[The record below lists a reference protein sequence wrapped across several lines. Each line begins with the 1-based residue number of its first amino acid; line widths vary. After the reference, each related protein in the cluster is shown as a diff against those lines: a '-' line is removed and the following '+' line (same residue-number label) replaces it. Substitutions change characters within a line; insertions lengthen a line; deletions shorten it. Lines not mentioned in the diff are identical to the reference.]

1 MKPNQ
6 NEILYGHGNL
16 TGIVSVEAQS
26 SGEVSIWR
34 RVDGKIQK
42 STDRFQPFCLTKDEN
57 IANHLIQNG
66 IRVETLDGDLP
77 FRFKILIN
85 NKKKINRL
93 FDDFYETVNFDIW
106 KDSRFDCPNLA
117 SQYLISSGNT
127 YYKGLEFDDV
137 VRMAMDIET
146 TGLNPEYDQV
156 FLIAISTN
164 RGKKIILEEQN
175 EFLLL
180 KKLAH
185 TIQEI
190 DPDIIENHNVFGFD
204 LRFLEKRFLYHR
216 ISFNFGRKNC
226 LPHESY
232 SYADVFSANDSKDK
246 YFTRFH
252 VAGREVVDTM
262 QLCQRYNSIT
272 RVVKN
277 SKLKDMAKH
286 FNLNVRNEE
295 PIPGDQIYLEYQ
307 KDPEKVKRY
316 ALADVNEV
324 QGITNILLR
333 DRFELVKLVPIRF
346 EKICTCG
353 NTNIIEYPLI
363 RYYLRNNHSIPEK
376 SEEREYSGAKPRA
389 LHVGYFENI
398 CKIDVASMY
407 PSIIIEKKFG
417 PNYKQ
422 SVEKDPLDIFIK
434 RLEAL
439 KEMRLDFKKMAK
451 NGVDSTSKSTEKA
464 LKIIINASYGYLGSP
479 NGKFNNYDSAEAVTT
494 YAREVVDGIEQQIAN
509 KKCIPLETD
518 TDGVI
523 CKLSDDLT
531 PSGLEYEINKFLKKT
546 HPGIFVEAESKIA
559 WKSIYVYRTKNY
571 AYINEKDEIK
581 IVGSAFHNKSQPIY
595 FERFTAEMLN
605 LILRGDVYKF
615 KNTFLKKIS
624 EVENRNLSILDF
636 AKKDSKIG
644 LSYKSLDGKK
654 NIEKY
659 LKDFDIEYYREMLIK
674 KAWMF
679 RQCFNE
685 IDYANFILNQAD
697 VNLFVEGK
705 PFEPEVDFK
714 TAEEVKI
721 MILGKELSEELEVI
735 KRLNLELNKSVQNEC
750 WLKLTSFKYKK
761 LDAKTSGFNL
771 EISYLDEFNQYE
783 EEKIVRFLEIDL
795 KKWKTP
801 SMRSF
806 KKQEN
811 FEYFME
817 LLLKDLKLIK
827 ALSYIMTDKLTIAD
841 LWDFC

>member
-1 MKPNQ
+1 MKMKE

-16 TGIVSVEAQS
+16 TGIVSVEARAN
-26 SGEVSIWR
+26 GEVSIWR

-42 STDRFQPFCLTKDEN
+42 STDIFEPFCLTKDEN

-66 IRVETLDGDLP
+66 IKVETLKGDLP
-77 FRFKILIN
+77 FRFKILMR
-85 NKKKINRL
+85 NKNKINRL
-93 FDDFYETVNFDIW
+93 FDDFYKTADFDIW
-106 KDSRFDCPNLA
+106 KDPRFDYPNLT
-117 SQYLISSGNT
+117 SQYLISSGNS
-127 YYKGLEFDDV
+127 YYKGLGFDDV

-146 TGLNPEYDQV
+146 TGLNPETEKV

-164 RGKKIILEEQN
+164 KGRKIILEEQN

-180 KKLAH
+180 KKLAY

-190 DPDIIENHNVFGFD
+190 DPDIIENHNIFGFD
-204 LRFLEKRFLYHR
+204 LIFLEKRFFHHG
-216 ISFNFGRKNC
+216 INFNFGRSNC
-226 LPHESY
+226 LPYESY
-232 SYADVFSANDSKDK
+232 SYSDIFSANDNKDK

-252 VAGREVVDTM
+252 IAGREVVDTM

-277 SKLKDMAKH
+277 AKLKDMAKH

-307 KDPEKVKRY
+307 KNPEKVKRY

-324 QGITNILLR
+324 QGIANILLR

-353 NTNIIEYPLI
+353 NTNIIEYPMI
-363 RYYLRNNHSIPEK
+363 RYYLKNSHSIPEK

-422 SVEKDPLDIFIK
+422 SIEKDPLDVFIN

-439 KEMRLDFKKMAK
+439 KEMRLGFKKMAK

-479 NGKFNNYDSAEAVTT
+479 NAKFNNYDSAEAVTT
-494 YAREVVDGIEQQIAN
+494 YAREVVDGIEKQIAN

-571 AYINEKDEIK
+571 AYINEKNELK

-605 LILRGDVYKF
+605 LILRGESYKF

-624 EVENRNLSILDF
+624 EIENRNLSILDF

-644 LSYKSLDGKK
+644 LCYKSLDGNKK
-654 NIEKY
+654 VEKY
-659 LKDFDIEYYREMLIK
+659 LKDYDIEFYRKILIK

-685 IDYANFILNQAD
+685 VDYANFILNQSD
-697 VNLFVEGK
+697 VDLFLEGK
-705 PFEPEVDFK
+705 TFDSEIDFK
-714 TAEEVKI
+714 TPEEVKT
-721 MILGKELSEELEVI
+721 MTLGKTLSEELEVI
-735 KRLNLELNKSVQNEC
+735 KCLNLELNKFVQNEC
-750 WLKLTSFKYKK
+750 RLMLTSVKYKK
-761 LDAKTSGFNL
+761 VDTKTSGFNL

-783 EEKIVRFLEIDL
+783 EEKIVRFLKIDL

-801 SMRSF
+801 SMSSF

-811 FEYFME
+811 FKYFME
-817 LLLKDLKLIK
+817 LLLKDLNFNK
-827 ALSYIMTDKLTIAD
+827 ALSYIMTDKLTIAN